1 MKKSILINIILF
13 AATFITT
20 TIAGTQ
26 WSGHYAG
33 EIANWYHGLT
43 YAVLIL
49 TFLTAH
55 EMGHYIAS
63 RIHSVNA
70 TLPYFIPAPIPEML
84 FGTLGAVIKTKNT
97 FPSRKALFD
106 IGAAGPIAGFIVC
119 IVFLIIGFTTLPG
132 KEFIFSIHPDYLLQN
147 GVIPNTGLYFG
158 ETVLFSFFADIFA
171 NPAGWL
177 PPMNEIYHY
186 PFLCVGWFGLF
197 VTALNMLPIGQLD
210 GGHILYA
217 MFGPKQALIARIAW
231 IIMFFIGLGALLM
244 IVDDFLTSVDYPN
257 DFYIGLQDLLL
268 PVLKELKQIFPWY
281 FQGWGGWLFWAL
293 ITRFFIKIP
302 HPHIDFI
309 DELDNK
315 RMLIGW
321 LTIIILFLSFSFR
334 GIYFI

>member
-1 MKKSILINIILF
+1 MKKSILINILLF

-106 IGAAGPIAGFIVC
+106 IGAAGPIAGFVVC
-119 IVFLIIGFTTLPG
+119 IVFLVIGG
-132 KEFIFSIHPDYLLQN
+132 MNMIMIGMSIRMN
-147 GVIPNTGLYFG
+147 METGMKRQKLYFG
-158 ETVLFSFFADIFA
+158 AIYGKYLQQMLSAVTV
-171 NPAGWL
+171 
-177 PPMNEIYHY
+177 
-186 PFLCVGWFGLF
+186 
-197 VTALNMLPIGQLD
+197 
-210 GGHILYA
+210 
-217 MFGPKQALIARIAW
+217 
-231 IIMFFIGLGALLM
+231 
-244 IVDDFLTSVDYPN
+244 
-257 DFYIGLQDLLL
+257 
-268 PVLKELKQIFPWY
+268 
-281 FQGWGGWLFWAL
+281 
-293 ITRFFIKIP
+293 
-302 HPHIDFI
+302 
-309 DELDNK
+309 
-315 RMLIGW
+315 
-321 LTIIILFLSFSFR
+321 
-334 GIYFI
+334 